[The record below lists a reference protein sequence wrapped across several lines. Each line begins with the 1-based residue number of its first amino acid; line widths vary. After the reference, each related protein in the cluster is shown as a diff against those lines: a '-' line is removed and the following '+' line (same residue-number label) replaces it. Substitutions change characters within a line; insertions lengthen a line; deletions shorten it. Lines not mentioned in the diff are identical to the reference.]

1 MCTLGI
7 EQAEAAEQIVPAS
20 PADAR
25 AQLDAYRQRHGLP
38 GAIQDIDNEML
49 HFKELVIVVDSEDQL
64 EQWVAPTRAFQIEVL
79 GGVHEHGAAPGI
91 ADHTR
96 YVVIRANGAEG
107 IVGGAPAGEVSP
119 AAEGWSVWI
128 RFFPQGR
135 TILQRPYGDHD
146 LFPGRQNN
154 ILIPERRG
162 LPPATGSTLP
172 HQQLTQLAPQAL
184 KDTMRAWMDS
194 HFEFVETGH
203 SLVSDHATHA
213 MHLKGAPLAQSARP
227 LAPIPG
233 YTEFAHMHVDGS
245 WHVALPAEDRWEVL
259 IKGWGSIHPAAK
271 YGINAVMFFAPRTAE
286 EVEIVKQVVTAS
298 YDYAMGRIA

>member
-1 MCTLGI
+1 MCTLGM
-7 EQAEAAEQIVPAS
+7 EHAAAAEQIVPAS
-20 PADAR
+20 PEAAR
-25 AQLDAYRQRHGLP
+25 EQLAAYRQSNGLP
-38 GAIQDIDNEML
+38 GEIQDFDSEML
-49 HFKELVIVVDSEDQL
+49 HFKELVVVVGSEDEL
-64 EQWVAPTRAFQIEVL
+64 EQWVQPTKPYQIAVL

-107 IVGGAPAGEVSP
+107 LIGGVAEGQTSP

-128 RFFPQGR
+128 RFFPEGR
-135 TILQRPYGDHD
+135 TIFQRPYGDHD
-146 LFPGRQNN
+146 LFPGRANN

-172 HQQLTQLAPQAL
+172 HQQLTQLSPQSL

-194 HFEFVETGH
+194 NFEFVETGR

-213 MHLKGAPLAQSARP
+213 MHLKGTPLASTARP

-233 YTEFAHMHVDGS
+233 YSEFAHMHVDGS

-271 YGINAVMFFAPRTAE
+271 YGINAVMFFAPRTEE
-286 EVEIVKQVVTAS
+286 EVEIVKKVVTAS

>member
-1 MCTLGI
+1 MCTLGMDVAERPEI
-7 EQAEAAEQIVPAS
+7 VAAPAAEAL
-20 PADAR
+20 D
-25 AQLDAYRQRHGLP
+25 QLGRYKQKYGLP
-38 GAIQDIDNEML
+38 GAVEAFNDEML
-49 HFKELVIVVDSEDQL
+49 HFKEVVVVVDSEEALQR
-64 EQWVAPTRAFQIEVL
+64 WVGPTVPYQIEIL

-107 IVGGAPAGEVSP
+107 LVGGAPAGEFSP
-119 AAEGWSVWI
+119 AAEGWSLWI
-128 RFFPQGR
+128 RFFPEGR
-135 TILQRPYGDHD
+135 TIFERPRGDKD

-172 HQQLTQLAPQAL
+172 HQQLTDLSPADLRA
-184 KDTMRAWMDS
+184 KMRAWMDS
-194 HFEFVETGH
+194 SFDHVRTGR
-203 SLVSDHATHA
+203 SLVSDHVTHA
-213 MHLKGAPLAQSARP
+213 MHLENFPLASTARP

-245 WHVALPAEDRWEVL
+245 WHLALPAEDRWEVL

-271 YGINAVMFFAPRTAE
+271 YGINALLFYAPRNE
-286 EVEIVKQVVTAS
+286 EEFGYLKDAVTAS
-298 YDYAMGRIA
+298 YRYVKGEIV